1 MIGLLGKITRNM
13 PNIPYKDRIVGLCNF
28 IKSKKSITIKDYQD
42 NMKLDLDI
50 NFEMQSRLFWF
61 GYHHLEENR
70 FFSRLLKPE
79 HVFLDIGANFG
90 EFTILAAKY
99 ITRGRVFSF
108 EPDPKTFC
116 KLKRNCELN
125 ALTNVVLFDC
135 ALGDDEKKTN
145 LYSPS
150 SNLHSHEGL
159 MSLLPI
165 SNETEEI
172 SSVRVRCLDNIKE
185 IAAHNRIDFV
195 KIDVEGAELAVLK
208 GGFDTFVKHTPMLI
222 VEINEERF
230 NKFGYC
236 TKDLI
241 SFIGKIK
248 KYNFFLFHL
257 DGGLIPIQ
265 ERDLIDI
272 VDNKQKDCFNILCL

>member
-13 PNIPYKDRIVGLCNF
+13 PNIPYKHKF
-28 IKSKKSITIKDYQD
+28 ILLFKFLKSKKSIVIKDYQK

-79 HVFLDIGANFG
+79 HVLLDIGANFG

-99 ITRGRVFSF
+99 ITRGRIFSF

-135 ALGDDEKKTN
+135 ALGEREEKVN
-145 LYSPS
+145 LYTPTSQ
-150 SNLHSHEGL
+150 SHEGL

-165 SNETEEI
+165 SNEKEDI
-172 SSVRVRCLDNIKE
+172 SSVIVRCLDNIKE
-185 IAAHNRIDFV
+185 IASHNRIDFV
-195 KIDVEGAELAVLK
+195 KIDVEGAELEVLK
-208 GGFDTFVKHTPMLI
+208 GGFNTFAKHTPMI
-222 VEINEERF
+222 IIEINEERF
-230 NKFGYC
+230 SKFGYC
-236 TKDLI
+236 AKDLI

-248 KYNFFLFHL
+248 QYNFFLFHL
-257 DGGLIPIQ
+257 DGGLIPIS
-265 ERDLIDI
+265 ERDLIGI
-272 VDNKQKDCFNILCL
+272 VDNKQKECFNILCL